1 MDSIALIVDALVA
14 GAAAAAKDT
23 STTAIQD
30 SYKGFKNLIQRKLT
44 GHPEAPVVL
53 EAHESDPRTYSLSL
67 KKTLAEAAVDQ
78 DAAILKAAQ
87 KLLADADADALA
99 TSGPVINQNIN
110 HPRYTAISATGDV
123 SMTVKNRE
131 V

>member
-1 MDSIALIVDALVA
+1 MDSLALIVDALVA

-23 STTAIQD
+23 STAAIQD
-30 SYKGFKNLIQRKLT
+30 SYRGFKNLIQRKLA
-44 GHPEAPVVL
+44 GHPEATVVL
-53 EAHESDPRTYSLSL
+53 QAHESDPRTHILPL
-67 KKTLAEAAVDQ
+67 KQKLAEAAVDQ

-87 KLLADADADALA
+87 KLLAEAGALA

-110 HPRYTAISATGDV
+110 QPKYTAISATGDV
-123 SMTVKNRE
+123 SMTFQNRE

>member
-87 KLLADADADALA
+87 KLLAEADALA

-110 HPRYTAISATGDV
+110 HPKYTAISATGDV
-123 SMTVKNRE
+123 SMTVQNRE
-131 V
+131 I